1 MMDEI
6 LEGVVERITFY
17 NTENGYT
24 VLRLKA
30 SKGTTQQR
38 AASGLVTVVGTL
50 PEMNVGE
57 SVRFEGAWTAHA
69 KHGVQFQANIAHRI
83 LPGTLEGVRR
93 YLGSGLIK
101 GVGPKTAE
109 RIVAAF
115 GEDTL
120 TTIEQQPE
128 RLMQIPGIGRE
139 KALSIHQQWQ
149 QQQAIQQVMIFLQSH
164 GITTGLAVKIFKQY
178 GDNAMTVLERDP
190 YQLARDIWG
199 VGFKTAD
206 NVAQQMGLPEDAP
219 ARLEAGLVHVLDT
232 LTNDGH
238 VYSPQTALFE
248 QAAHLL
254 NIAPE
259 GLTAALH
266 RLAEKGQVMRE
277 PLPDDNHAIYLTPLY
292 YAERG
297 VAQRLQKLLSYP
309 GSRLA
314 KLRSQPVDALL
325 AAAQSNVALSPSQLR
340 GLAQAIQH
348 KVSVITGGPG
358 TGKTTALRA
367 LIEVLKREQYTI
379 ALASPTGR
387 AARRLAESTGQPAST
402 IHRLLGYQPDGFKF
416 NAETPLECDILI
428 IDEASMIDLTLMHS
442 VLKALPPDSHLVLVG
457 DVDQLPAVGAGD
469 VLRNIID
476 SGAVA
481 ITRLDVIFRQS
492 GNSYIVENAHR
503 VNRGELPSF
512 EREAEDFF
520 IFEFDDVDEVGK
532 WVVDVVQQ
540 RIPRKF
546 GLDPIRD
553 VQVLSPMYRTAAG
566 VDALNSQLQAAL
578 NPAGAHA
585 PERKIGQTVYRVGD
599 KVMQLRNNYE
609 KDVFNG
615 DIGRISAIDGHDM
628 TLTAVFEGTPV
639 VYQWAELDELTHA
652 FAISVHK
659 SQGSEYPAVV
669 IPLVTQ
675 HYVMLQ
681 RNLLYTAIT
690 RAKKLCVLVGSK
702 KALAL
707 AVTNNRVSERNTRLA
722 ERLRG
727 ELS

>member
-1 MMDEI
+1 MDET

-17 NTENGYT
+17 SAENGYT
-24 VLRLKA
+24 VLRLQA
-30 SKGTTQQR
+30 SKGSPQQR

-57 SVRFEGAWTAHA
+57 SVRFEGAWTAHP
-69 KHGVQFQANIAHRI
+69 KHGVQFQANMAHRI

-115 GEDTL
+115 GEETL

-128 RLMQIPGIGRE
+128 RLMQISGIGRE

-206 NVAQQMGLPEDAP
+206 SVAQQMGLPDDAP

-238 VYSPQTALFE
+238 VYSPQAALFE
-248 QAAHLL
+248 QATNLL

-259 GLTAALH
+259 GLTAALN
-266 RLAEKGQVMRE
+266 RLAESGHVMRE
-277 PLPDDNHAIYLTPLY
+277 ALPDGDQAIYLTPLY

-297 VAQRLQKLLSYP
+297 VAQRLQKLLSHP
-309 GSRLA
+309 ASRLA
-314 KLRSQPVDALL
+314 KLRTQPIDALL

-367 LIEVLKREQYTI
+367 LIEVLKHDKYTI

-402 IHRLLGYQPDGFKF
+402 LHRLLGYQPDGFKF

-428 IDEASMIDLTLMHS
+428 IDEASMVDLTLMHS

-481 ITRLDVIFRQS
+481 ITRLDIIFRQS

-503 VNRGELPSF
+503 VNQGELPSF

-520 IFEFDDVDEVGK
+520 IFEFEDVDEVGK
-532 WVVDVVQQ
+532 WVIDVVQQ

-553 VQVLSPMYRTAAG
+553 VQVLSPMYRTSAG
-566 VDALNSQLQAAL
+566 VDSLNSQLQAAL
-578 NPAGAHA
+578 NPAGPQA

-628 TLTAVFEGTPV
+628 TLTALFDSVLV

-702 KALAL
+702 KALGL
-707 AVTNNRVSERNTRLA
+707 AVKNNRVSERNTRLA